1 MPAKVKPFEKYTA
14 AALKAVDEQEHV
26 PGHVYMPPAFREKKD
41 VQYIFKNK
49 PPSIDQHIARIEAEA
64 DPVGLLIAIAI
75 GQPVPEFS
83 VGPNGE
89 VIVDYQ
95 TLPINNRYRM
105 KAIEYLA
112 EKVMPTSTK
121 TMKHTK
127 KSDGS
132 EAWEATLTAAANRA
146 EDE

>member
-14 AALKAVDEQEHV
+14 AALKAVDEGEQV
-26 PGHVYMPPAFREKKD
+26 PAHVYMPPALRENQD

-49 PPSIDQHIARIEAEA
+49 PPSIDQHLARIEAEA
-64 DPVGLLIAIAI
+64 DPIGLLIAIAI
-75 GQPVPEFS
+75 GQPVPEFTVREDGS
-83 VGPNGE
+83 VG
-89 VIVDYQ
+89 VDFQ

-112 EKVMPTSTK
+112 DKVMPSM
-121 TMKHTK
+121 TMSKKHTK

-132 EAWEATLTAAANRA
+132 EAWEATLTAAAGRA
-146 EDE
+146 DSE